1 MGKSLHLKYFWSKNL
16 RTRHQISDGKR
27 QKVPPPKVPEFIY
40 FYSSVFFLEISKTK
54 NQQLRVTRL
63 ISTSPV
69 QPDRPLW
76 EQVCPSEH
84 PVYLTSVWFPGPLL
98 TDRLSGPLTVS
109 DTQASGR
116 SLHIGRAYYSIALK
130 VTLNWQF
137 KWILR
142 FYDWK
147 SRKTTWISILLQVA
161 ENNNFFKKKSHIHKP
176 AQVWF
181 FFSTVQYPCSPGY
194 PSIPNL
200 LVSTSPVNHGVTMW
214 PPPYLPSFF
223 SSFFFFSNGTVGTD
237 CRTSHMSGI
246 RSSYILRLALQLVDL
261 SFSS

>member
-1 MGKSLHLKYFWSKNL
+1 M
-16 RTRHQISDGKR
+16 
-27 QKVPPPKVPEFIY
+27 
-40 FYSSVFFLEISKTK
+40 
-54 NQQLRVTRL
+54 
-63 ISTSPV
+63 
-69 QPDRPLW
+69 W
-76 EQVCPSEH
+76 EQVCPSQH
-84 PVYLTSVWFPGPLL
+84 PVYLTSVWFPGPLI

-109 DTQASGR
+109 DTQASSGR

-142 FYDWK
+142 FYNWK
-147 SRKTTWISILLQVA
+147 SRKRTWISILLQAA
-161 ENNNFFKKKSHIHKP
+161 ENNNLFKKKNHTYTNLP
-176 AQVWF
+176 RFDF
-181 FFSTVQYPCSPGY
+181 FFFHSAVPMQPRLPFY
-194 PSIPNL
+194 PNL
-200 LVSTSPVNHGVTMW
+200 LVSTSPVNHGVMMW

-246 RSSYILRLALQLVDL
+246 CSSFILHLALQLVDL